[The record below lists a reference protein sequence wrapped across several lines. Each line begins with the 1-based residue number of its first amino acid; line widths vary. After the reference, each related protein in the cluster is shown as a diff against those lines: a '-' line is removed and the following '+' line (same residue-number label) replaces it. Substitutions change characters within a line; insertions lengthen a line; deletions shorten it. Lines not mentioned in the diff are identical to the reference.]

1 MWKLPHQTV
10 SHSNETASPP
20 SSLTSIPTTSLRSA
34 SPRHWASA
42 PRTPNRART
51 LQPFP
56 PLSHSGPGLTLVR
69 SALDDVRSQGG
80 IKVVSICPFVKAWML
95 KNPKYPDLLY
105 GT

>member
-1 MWKLPHQTV
+1 MEAAPPDGESLERDGIATVVAHIHPHHV
-10 SHSNETASPP
+10 A
-20 SSLTSIPTTSLRSA
+20 RSA

-80 IKVVSICPFVKAWML
+80 IKVVPICPFVKAWML